1 MMNRK
6 YEEEQ
11 TALQKRIEEISAQ
24 ITEEDSKSDNAEQF
38 IKLIKEYAG
47 IKKLDAALLNTL
59 VEKITVGEKKDT
71 EDGTTQE
78 IRIYYKFIGNIL

>member
-1 MMNRK
+1 MNQR

-11 TALQKRIEEISAQ
+11 TALQRRIEEISTLL
-24 ITEEDSKSDNAEQF
+24 IEEDSKSDNAEQF

-59 VEKITVGEKKDT
+59 VEKITVGEKKET
-71 EDGTTQE
+71 EDGATQE
-78 IRIYYKFIGNIL
+78 IKIYYKFIGNIS